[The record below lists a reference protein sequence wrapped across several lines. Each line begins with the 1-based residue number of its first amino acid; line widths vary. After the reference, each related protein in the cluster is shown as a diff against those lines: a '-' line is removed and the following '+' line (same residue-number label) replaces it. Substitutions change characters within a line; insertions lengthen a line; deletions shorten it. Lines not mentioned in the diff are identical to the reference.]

1 MARLKSPKSKGDGYE
16 RDLAEFFNTQLLAG
30 VHRRTDFRRAPLSGG
45 GVTDSTFDLTGTDIV
60 TAGFAQN
67 GSGLMALTYARE
79 GRFELGIEAKRTER
93 INVWEAM
100 EQAVRHRV
108 SMAERGYDITRVVP
122 MVITRK
128 NHVPIADSLVVMK
141 LSDLIRLIRG
151 D

>member
-16 RDLAEFFNTQLLAG
+16 RDLAEFFNTHLIAG
-30 VHRRTDFRRAPLSGG
+30 VHRRFDFRRAPLSGG
-45 GVTDSTFDLTGTDIV
+45 GVTDSTFDLTGTEVFIGRLGE
-60 TAGFAQN
+60 AGHIQSHA
-67 GSGLMALTYARE
+67 
-79 GRFELGIEAKRTER
+79 ELGIEAKRTER

-108 SMAERGYDITRVVP
+108 SMAERGYDITRIVP